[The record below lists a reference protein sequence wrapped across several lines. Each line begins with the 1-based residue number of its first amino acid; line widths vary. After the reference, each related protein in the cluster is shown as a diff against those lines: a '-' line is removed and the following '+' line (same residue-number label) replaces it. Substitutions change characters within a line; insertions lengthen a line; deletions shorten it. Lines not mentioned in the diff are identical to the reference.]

1 MPLYLVRATMLN
13 RYSLEVRAYDQDD
26 AIDQAGQATD
36 LGEWNDDT
44 SINGDGE
51 LEIQDAELIA
61 EEG

>member
-1 MPLYLVRATMLN
+1 MLN
-13 RYSLEVRAYDQDD
+13 RYSLEVQADDQDD
-26 AIDQAGQATD
+26 ALDQAGQATD

-61 EEG
+61 D

>member
-13 RYSLEVRAYDQDD
+13 RYSLEIQADSEQD
-26 AIDQAGQATD
+26 ALDQAGQATD

-51 LEIQDAELIA
+51 LEILDAELI
-61 EEG
+61 GD